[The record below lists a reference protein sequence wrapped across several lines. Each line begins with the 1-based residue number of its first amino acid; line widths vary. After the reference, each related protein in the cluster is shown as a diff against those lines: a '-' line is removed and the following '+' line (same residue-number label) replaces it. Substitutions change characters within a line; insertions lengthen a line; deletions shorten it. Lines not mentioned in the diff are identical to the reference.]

1 MGSLESPAT
10 RYINPPPYRDSV
22 MASIRDAEGLQVD
35 YDREA
40 ASAPEAYNQHQYT
53 AVAAKD
59 EPYNAG
65 SQAATQQQKIPFGLS
80 ALSFGLLVALVTA
93 VIVGGAVGGG
103 LGGALANCKSSDSSD
118 NSEAPTPT
126 ETSECSQSN
135 STEDAVGI
143 NYAPLPAAQ
152 VANLTLNCPKNGSNG
167 TVRTTNGYRFS
178 TYCGVNAPDT
188 GDGNI
193 NDIVSIWA
201 YYFEDCMGAC
211 AEMTKNNDTIC
222 DSVFYRIGMNGSTT
236 QYGNC
241 WLKSGK
247 LKGGDGSWTDYESGR
262 VYAEMD
268 DDDDDDD

>member
-1 MGSLESPAT
+1 MGSSSHLEDIILKPIS
-10 RYINPPPYRDSV
+10 
-22 MASIRDAEGLQVD
+22 
-35 YDREA
+35 
-40 ASAPEAYNQHQYT
+40 
-53 AVAAKD
+53 
-59 EPYNAG
+59 
-65 SQAATQQQKIPFGLS
+65 
-80 ALSFGLLVALVTA
+80 
-93 VIVGGAVGGG
+93 
-103 LGGALANCKSSDSSD
+103 CSSDSSD

-143 NYAPLPAAQ
+143 NYAPIPAAQ
-152 VANLTLNCPKNGSNG
+152 VANLTLNCPKNGANG

-201 YYFEDCMGAC
+201 YYFEDCIGAC

-222 DSVFYRIGMNGSTT
+222 DSVFFRIGMNGSTT

-247 LKGGDGSWTDYESGR
+247 LKGGDGSWTNYDSGR

-268 DDDDDDD
+268 DDDDD